1 MNEISVHL
9 HSWLCMQRECLPLAV
24 RADALLRA
32 LHACPEVRQAF
43 FLRWQASTAIYSHEG
58 NAPHLPPG
66 FGDPLAASDQLLF
79 ERLQQESRLDLAALR
94 QLPCWLAGRVRRAG
108 LNHGQALAL
117 ALDEG
122 QPGLL
127 LIELQEHAGS
137 DWLGLVHQ
145 LLLAVLASLP
155 QQARGS
161 LLLGSDPQPS
171 LLLDIDARPL
181 QLNAAMQAL
190 LGEQSLAVVTDLLPV
205 NAPQLVRACLQQGR
219 AIEAVEAQH
228 AGQVLMWTF
237 MPDTAEQ
244 QVLARCRPAT
254 AQVQAEREAAK
265 ASRLYRLITKNTTD
279 LISRHTPDGCFL
291 DASPASWTLLGYWPE
306 ALRGTLVQA
315 LFHEQDQQHLV
326 DSTREALE
334 QDGYHTMTYRIRHRE
349 GHYLWFETASR
360 AIRETYTG
368 AVVEVVSVSRDIT
381 ARVLAEENKRRL
393 AEVVEANTDLVLF
406 IDPNGHLT
414 HLNPSARHA
423 LNIEDQQP
431 LPPLEKLL
439 APNDFQQLQRHG
451 WAAADV
457 AGVWSAEVRLLPLGP
472 RAPLPVSL
480 VLLAHRGRDGE
491 HYYSL
496 VARDMTE
503 RELREAEQRRHQDE
517 LAHTARLVTLGELA
531 SGIAHEINQP
541 LAAVVNYASASQRY
555 LKALGA
561 NPEAASKVAQGLERI
576 NEHANH
582 ASEVIKRLRAFLRK
596 GQRRTQALDIASV
609 AREAVR
615 LCQWEASNWQVTI
628 DEQLADNL
636 PPVYADRILLEQV
649 LLNLLRNAIDANREA
664 HPGHSSR
671 IELSAAEQDGQL
683 CVRVWDQ
690 GPGVAQGELEHIFTP
705 FYTSKAEGLGLGL
718 SMSRSIIEGF
728 GGALEARPGTAGG
741 LCLECR
747 LPLLRGEDAERLAG
761 GADRG

>member
-1 MNEISVHL
+1 MNEISVQL
-9 HSWLCMQRECLPLAV
+9 HSWLCMQRERLPLAV

-32 LHACPEVRQAF
+32 VQACPEVRQAY
-43 FLRWQASTAIYSHEG
+43 FLRWQAGSAIYSHEG
-58 NAPHLPPG
+58 RAPHLPPG
-66 FGDPLAASDQLLF
+66 FGDPLQASDQALWA
-79 ERLQQESRLDLAALR
+79 RLHAQPRLSLSELR

-108 LNHGQALAL
+108 LSHGQALAL
-117 ALDEG
+117 ALDDG
-122 QPGLL
+122 HHDLL
-127 LIELQEHAGS
+127 LLELHEHAGS
-137 DWLGLVHQ
+137 DWLD
-145 LLLAVLASLP
+145 LLHVMLQALLASLP

-171 LLLDIDARPL
+171 LLLDIDAKPL
-181 QLNAAMQAL
+181 QLNAAMHEWLSAHNL
-190 LGEQSLAVVTDLLPV
+190 PAVADLLPV
-205 NAPQLVRACLQQGR
+205 NTTQLVRACLQQGR
-219 AIEAVEAQH
+219 AIDGVEAQVDGH
-228 AGQVLMWTF
+228 VLIWLF
-237 MPDTAEQ
+237 MPDPAEQ
-244 QVLARCRPAT
+244 QVLARCRVAT
-254 AQVQAEREAAK
+254 AQVQTEREALK
-265 ASRLYRLITKNTTD
+265 ASRLYRLITENTTD
-279 LISRHTPDGCFL
+279 LISRHTPDGLFL
-291 DASPASWTLLGYWPE
+291 DASPASWTLLGFWPE
-306 ALRGTLVQA
+306 TLRGTPVQA
-315 LFHEQDQQHLV
+315 LFHEQDRQHLV

-334 QDGYHTMTYRIRHRE
+334 QDGYHTMTYRIRHRD

-406 IDPNGHLT
+406 IDPDGQLT

-423 LNIEDQQP
+423 LNIDEQQALPALDQ
-431 LPPLEKLL
+431 LL
-439 APNDFQQLQRHG
+439 ADDDLQRLRNGG
-451 WAAADV
+451 WRTADSQ
-457 AGVWSAEVRLLPLGP
+457 GVWSAEARLLPLGL

-503 RELREAEQRRHQDE
+503 RELREAQQRRHQDE

-555 LKALGA
+555 LKALGS
-561 NPEAASKVAQGLERI
+561 NPDAASKVAQGLERI
-576 NEHANH
+576 TEHANH

-615 LCQWEASNWQVTI
+615 LCQWEASNWQVSI
-628 DEQLADNL
+628 VEQLSDQL
-636 PPVYADRILLEQV
+636 PPVYADRILIEQV

-664 HPGHSSR
+664 HPGQPSC
-671 IELSAAEQDGQL
+671 IELRASEQAGQL
-683 CVRVWDQ
+683 CVHVWDQ

-728 GGALEARPGTAGG
+728 GGALEALPGAAGG

-747 LPLLRGEDAERLAG
+747 LPLLRGEDAERNE
-761 GADRG
+761 RGEAKA

>member
-1 MNEISVHL
+1 MNEISVQL
-9 HSWLCMQRECLPLAV
+9 HSWLRMQRECLPLAV

-43 FLRWQASTAIYSHEG
+43 FLRWQASTATYSYEG
-58 NAPHLPPG
+58 SAPHLPPG
-66 FGDPLAASDQLLF
+66 FGDPLEASDQLLF
-79 ERLQQESRLDLAALR
+79 ERLQHEPRLELAALR

-108 LNHGQALAL
+108 LSHGQALAL

-122 QPGLL
+122 QADLL
-127 LIELQEHAGS
+127 LIELQEQAGS

-145 LLLAVLASLP
+145 LLLALLATLP

-171 LLLDIDARPL
+171 LLLDSEAQPL

-190 LGEQSLAVVTDLLPV
+190 LGERPLAVVADLLPV
-205 NAPQLVRACLQQGR
+205 NAAHLVRACLQQDR
-219 AIEAVEAQH
+219 AIEAVEAQY

-237 MPDTAEQ
+237 MPDAAEQ

-254 AQVQAEREAAK
+254 AQVQAERDAAK
-265 ASRLYRLITKNTTD
+265 ASRLYRLITENTTD
-279 LISRHTPDGCFL
+279 LISRHTPDGRFL

-306 ALRGTLVQA
+306 ELRGTLVQA

-334 QDGYHTMTYRIRHRE
+334 QDGYHTMTYRIRRRD

-360 AIRETYTG
+360 GIRETYTG

-406 IDPNGHLT
+406 IDPDGHLT

-423 LNIEDQQP
+423 LNIQDDQP
-431 LPPLEKLL
+431 LPPLDQLL
-439 APNDFQQLQRHG
+439 AASDFQQLQQHG
-451 WAAADV
+451 WAAADT
-457 AGVWSAEVRLLPLGP
+457 AGVWSAEVQLLPLAP

-555 LKALGA
+555 LKALGD
-561 NPEAASKVAQGLERI
+561 NPEAADKVAQGLERI
-576 NEHANH
+576 NEHAKH

-628 DEQLADNL
+628 AEQLADNL
-636 PPVYADRILLEQV
+636 PRVYADRVLLEQV

-664 HPGHSSR
+664 HPGQASR
-671 IELSAAEQDGQL
+671 IELSAVEQDGQL

-718 SMSRSIIEGF
+718 SMSRSILEGF
-728 GGALEARPGTAGG
+728 GGALEAHPGTAGG

-747 LPLLRGEDAERLAG
+747 LPLLRGDGVEA
-761 GADRG
+761 